1 MGQICLTTYDKKIH
15 QSINLNFTLRPLDS
29 IEGIITLISDSV
41 VHDNHIMHTGCVL
54 FEQNFIVLNSTSAI
68 GCTTVS
74 KGTCDG
80 DHEMNI
86 TVMATY
92 EGMGEISVI
101 MLQPF
106 INITLCKHFCC
117 SINTS

>member
-1 MGQICLTTYDKKIH
+1 
-15 QSINLNFTLRPLDS
+15 
-29 IEGIITLISDSV
+29 
-41 VHDNHIMHTGCVL
+41 MHAGCAL

-80 DHEMNI
+80 DLEMNI

-92 EGMGEISVI
+92 EGVGENSVI

-106 INITLCKHFCC
+106 INITLSKHFQLV
-117 SINTS
+117 SL